1 MADDPKATRRPTD
14 ADRPARGRRF
24 GRAALPIVLA
34 ALAALAVLQ
43 VAIEREVTREVEVRG
58 PDGRAGTALVLY
70 HPGLSEL
77 QEQLTD
83 AYAGGLVEAGWRVER
98 TTTSAAAPGDLTGY
112 DLLVLGVHTYWW
124 APDGPTRRYLGRVE
138 DLDGLPVVALVSA
151 LGAAGRA
158 LRVTEARIEAAGGTP
173 QAVLPFFVM
182 RPNDE
187 TDPRPNEVVALEAAY
202 RAGLAAVR

>member
-1 MADDPKATRRPTD
+1 MADDPKATRGRRD
-14 ADRPARGRRF
+14 ADRSPRGRRL
-24 GRAALPIVLA
+24 GRAALPFLA
-34 ALAALAVLQ
+34 AALVALAALQ
-43 VAIEREVTREVEVRG
+43 VAIEREVTSEIEVRG
-58 PDGRAGTALVLY
+58 PDGRAGIALMLY
-70 HPGLSEL
+70 HPGLSGL

-83 AYAGGLVEAGWRVER
+83 AYADGLVEAGWRVER
-98 TTTSAAAPGDLTGY
+98 TTTSAAAPVDLTGY

-158 LRVTEARIEAAGGTP
+158 LRVTEVRIEAAGGTP
-173 QAVLPFFVM
+173 QAVLPFYVL

-187 TDPRPNEVVALEAAY
+187 TDPRPNDQVALEAAY
-202 RAGLAAVR
+202 RAGLAAAR